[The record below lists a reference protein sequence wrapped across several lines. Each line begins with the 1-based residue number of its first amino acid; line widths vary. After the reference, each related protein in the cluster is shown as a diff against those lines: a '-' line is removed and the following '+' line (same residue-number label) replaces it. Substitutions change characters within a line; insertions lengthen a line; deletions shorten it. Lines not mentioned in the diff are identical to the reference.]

1 MTSPTMTAQTPQ
13 QAAPNGGKNGKQ
25 AAVLIRP
32 FVAGT
37 RRVDKSTYD
46 ESKVLNASTQD
57 LRTYECDPNGFLR
70 GAYLLV
76 TCVTAGNVAAVTFA
90 ANGPTNVIDT
100 ITFND
105 TNNKPL
111 LGPMTGFD
119 LEMAVK
125 YGGYAF
131 QDDPRLSPIF
141 SVTTGAGATGGSF
154 TFVLLVPVE
163 IVPREGLG
171 SLPNKSSSSTFDI
184 SIRLS
189 SSATPYGVAP
199 TNPGTVRVRIQQFGW
214 MDPNAADM
222 KGNQVRQNPPG
233 VQTTQY
239 WSKQTYSLN
248 AGAIS
253 QRLQG
258 IDSMVR
264 NLIFIL
270 DAAGNRTTGDA
281 DFPDPFTLLYETSL
295 PIQRLKDIWRHM
307 IGAWYGYNGTTADAA
322 GARNNGVYPEPFCYD
337 FTGKPGFETRL
348 NYLPVS
354 SATTLNV
361 SGTIGGAGAHTLTV
375 LVNKIVPANGNP
387 LVLTGR

>member
-1 MTSPTMTAQTPQ
+1 MPAQP
-13 QAAPNGGKNGKQ
+13 APAGQKGKQ
-25 AAVLIRP
+25 AVQLVRP

-46 ESKVLNASTQD
+46 ESKVLTAGTQD
-57 LRTYECDPNGFLR
+57 LRVYECDPNGFLR
-70 GAYLLV
+70 GAYILV
-76 TCVTAGNVAAVTFA
+76 TCVTAGNAAAVTFA

-111 LGPMTGFD
+111 LGPMNGFD

-125 YGGYAF
+125 FGGYAF

-141 SVTTGAGATGGSF
+141 SVTTGGGATGGSF
-154 TFVLLVPVE
+154 TFVLLLPVE
-163 IVPREGLG
+163 IVPREALG

-184 SIRLS
+184 TIRLAA
-189 SSATPYGVAP
+189 SATPYGVAP

-214 MDPNAADM
+214 MDPNAADL
-222 KGNQVRQNPPG
+222 KGNAVRQNPPG

-239 WSKQTYSLN
+239 WQKQTYALN
-248 AGAIS
+248 AGFFS

-270 DAAGNRTTGDA
+270 DAAGSRTTGDA

-295 PIQRLKDIWRHM
+295 PIQRIKAIWQHM
-307 IGAWYGYNGTTADAA
+307 IGAMYGYNGVTADVA
-322 GARNNGVYPEPFCYD
+322 GARNFGVYPESYCAD
-337 FTGKPGFETRL
+337 FYGKPGFETRL
-348 NYLPVS
+348 GYLPVS
-354 SATTLNV
+354 SATTLNT

-387 LVLTGR
+387 LVLTGK

>member
-1 MTSPTMTAQTPQ
+1 MTAPTQAPQMSQ
-13 QAAPNGGKNGKQ
+13 QAASNGGKGGKQ
-25 AAVLIRP
+25 AVLLRP

-46 ESKVLNASTQD
+46 ESKVLTASTQD

-70 GAYLLV
+70 GAFLLV
-76 TCVTAGNVAAVTFA
+76 TCVTAGNAAGTTFA
-90 ANGPTNVIDT
+90 ANGPFNVIDT

-111 LGPMTGFD
+111 LGPMTGWD
-119 LEMAVK
+119 LYVAVK
-125 YGGYAF
+125 YGGYSF
-131 QDDPRLSPIF
+131 QDDAKLSPVY

-163 IVPREGLG
+163 IVAREGLG
-171 SLPNKSSSSTFDI
+171 SLPNKSASSTFDI
-184 SIRLS
+184 SLRLS
-189 SSATPYGVAP
+189 ASTVPYGVAP
-199 TNPGTVRVRIQQFGW
+199 TNPGTVRVRIQQYGW
-214 MDPNAADM
+214 MDPNATDM

-239 WSKQTYSLN
+239 WSKQTYAFN
-248 AGAIS
+248 AGAVS

-258 IDSMVR
+258 IDSMLR
-264 NLIFIL
+264 NMVFIL
-270 DAAGNRTTGDA
+270 DAAGSRTTGDT
-281 DFPDPFTLLYETSL
+281 DFPDVFTLLYETSL
-295 PIQRLKDIWRHM
+295 PIQRIKDIWRHM
-307 IGAWYGYNGTTADAA
+307 IGQQYAYNGATPDVG
-322 GARNNGVYPEPFCYD
+322 GARDYGVYPESFCAD
-337 FTGKPGFETRL
+337 FNGKPGWETRL

>member
-1 MTSPTMTAQTPQ
+1 MTAPTMPAQP
-13 QAAPNGGKNGKQ
+13 APAGQKGKQ
-25 AAVLIRP
+25 AVQLVRP

-46 ESKVLNASTQD
+46 ESKVLTAGTQD
-57 LRTYECDPNGFLR
+57 LRVYECDPNGFLR
-70 GAYLLV
+70 GAYILV
-76 TCVTAGNVAAVTFA
+76 TCVTAGNAAAVTFA

-111 LGPMTGFD
+111 LGPMNGFD

-125 YGGYAF
+125 FGGYAF

-141 SVTTGAGATGGSF
+141 SVTTGGGATGGSF
-154 TFVLLVPVE
+154 TFVLLLPVE
-163 IVPREGLG
+163 IVPREALG

-184 SIRLS
+184 TIRLAA
-189 SSATPYGVAP
+189 SATPYGVAP

-214 MDPNAADM
+214 MDPNAADL
-222 KGNQVRQNPPG
+222 KGNAVRQNPPG

-239 WSKQTYSLN
+239 WQKQTYALN
-248 AGAIS
+248 AGFFS

-270 DAAGNRTTGDA
+270 DAAGSRTTGDA

-295 PIQRLKDIWRHM
+295 PIQRIKAIWQHM
-307 IGAWYGYNGTTADAA
+307 IGAMYGYNGVTADVA
-322 GARNNGVYPEPFCYD
+322 GARNFGVYPESYCAD
-337 FTGKPGFETRL
+337 FYGKPGFETRL
-348 NYLPVS
+348 GYLPVS
-354 SATTLNV
+354 SATTLNT

-387 LVLTGR
+387 LVLTGK

>member
-1 MTSPTMTAQTPQ
+1 MTAPSMAPQTPQ

-25 AAVLIRP
+25 AVLIRP

-76 TCVTAGNVAAVTFA
+76 TCVTAGNAAAVTFA
-90 ANGPTNVIDT
+90 ANGPFNVIDT

-111 LGPMTGFD
+111 IGPLTGWD
-119 LEMAVK
+119 LMIAVK
-125 YGGYAF
+125 YGGYSF
-131 QDDPRLSPIF
+131 QDDAKLSPIY
-141 SVTTGAGATGGSF
+141 SATTGAGATGGSF
-154 TFVLLVPVE
+154 TFALLLPVE
-163 IVPREGLG
+163 IVAREGLG
-171 SLPNKSSSSTFDI
+171 SLPNKSASSTFDI

-199 TNPGTVRVRIQQFGW
+199 TNAGTVRVRIQQYGW
-214 MDPNAADM
+214 MDPNATDM

-239 WSKQTYSLN
+239 WSKQTYALN
-248 AGAIS
+248 AGAVS

-264 NLIFIL
+264 NMIFIL
-270 DAAGNRTTGDA
+270 DAAGSRTTGDA

-295 PIQRLKDIWRHM
+295 PIQRLRDIWRHM
-307 IGAWYGYNGTTADAA
+307 IGQWYGYNGTTPDVG
-322 GARNNGVYPEPFCYD
+322 GARDYGVYPEPFCAD
-337 FTGKPGFETRL
+337 FNGKPGWETRL

-361 SGTIGGAGAHTLTV
+361 NGTIGGAGAHTLTV

-387 LVLTGR
+387 QVLTGR

>member
-1 MTSPTMTAQTPQ
+1 MPPKAP
-13 QAAPNGGKNGKQ
+13 PNGGAKKEQ
-25 AAVLIRP
+25 ILIRP

-37 RRVDKSTYD
+37 RRVDKATYD
-46 ESKVLNASTQD
+46 ESKVLTASTQD

-76 TCVTAGNVAAVTFA
+76 TCVTAANAAAVTFA

-125 YGGYAF
+125 FGGYSF
-131 QDDPRLSPIF
+131 QDDPRLSPVF

-163 IVPREGLG
+163 IVAREGLG

-184 SIRLS
+184 GIRLS
-189 SSATPYGVAP
+189 ASTVPYGVAP
-199 TNPGTVRVRIQQFGW
+199 TNPGTVRVRIQQYGW
-214 MDPNAADM
+214 MDPNATDM

-233 VQTTQY
+233 AQTTQY
-239 WSKQTYSLN
+239 WSKQTYALN

-270 DAAGNRTTGDA
+270 DAAGSRTTGDA

-295 PIQRLKDIWRHM
+295 PIQRIRDIWRHM
-307 IGAWYGYNGTTADAA
+307 IGQLYGYNGTTADVA
-322 GARNNGVYPEPFCYD
+322 GARNFGVYPESYCHD
-337 FTGKPGFETRL
+337 FTGKPGYETRL
-348 NYLPVS
+348 GYLPVS

>member
-1 MTSPTMTAQTPQ
+1 MTAPTQAPQMSQ
-13 QAAPNGGKNGKQ
+13 QAASNGGKGGKQ
-25 AAVLIRP
+25 AVLLRP

-46 ESKVLNASTQD
+46 ESKVLTASTQD

-76 TCVTAGNVAAVTFA
+76 TCVTAGNAAGTTFA
-90 ANGPTNVIDT
+90 ANGPFNVIDT

-111 LGPMTGFD
+111 LGPMTGWD
-119 LEMAVK
+119 LYVAVK
-125 YGGYAF
+125 YGGYSF
-131 QDDPRLSPIF
+131 QDDAKLSPVY

-163 IVPREGLG
+163 IVAREGLG
-171 SLPNKSSSSTFDI
+171 SLPNKSASSTFDI
-184 SIRLS
+184 SLRLS
-189 SSATPYGVAP
+189 ASTVPYGVAP
-199 TNPGTVRVRIQQFGW
+199 TNPGTVRVRIQQYGW
-214 MDPNAADM
+214 MDPNATDM

-239 WSKQTYSLN
+239 WSKQTYAFN
-248 AGAIS
+248 AGAVS

-258 IDSMVR
+258 IDSMLR
-264 NLIFIL
+264 NMVFIL
-270 DAAGNRTTGDA
+270 DAAGSRTTGDT
-281 DFPDPFTLLYETSL
+281 DFPDVFTLLYETSL
-295 PIQRLKDIWRHM
+295 PIQRIKDIWRHM
-307 IGAWYGYNGTTADAA
+307 IGQQYAYNGATPDVG
-322 GARNNGVYPEPFCYD
+322 GARDYGVYPESFCAD
-337 FTGKPGFETRL
+337 FNGKPGWETRL

>member
-1 MTSPTMTAQTPQ
+1 VTAPTMPAQP
-13 QAAPNGGKNGKQ
+13 APAGQKGKQ
-25 AAVLIRP
+25 AVQLVRP

-46 ESKVLNASTQD
+46 ESKVLTAGTQD
-57 LRTYECDPNGFLR
+57 LRVYECDPNGFLR
-70 GAYLLV
+70 GAYILV
-76 TCVTAGNVAAVTFA
+76 TCVTAGNAAAVTFA

-111 LGPMTGFD
+111 LGPMNGFD

-125 YGGYAF
+125 FGGYAF

-141 SVTTGAGATGGSF
+141 SVTTGGGATGGSF
-154 TFVLLVPVE
+154 TFVLLLPVE
-163 IVPREGLG
+163 IVPREALG

-184 SIRLS
+184 TIRLAA
-189 SSATPYGVAP
+189 SATPYGVAP

-214 MDPNAADM
+214 MDPNAADL
-222 KGNQVRQNPPG
+222 KGNAVRQNPPG

-239 WSKQTYSLN
+239 WQKQTYALN
-248 AGAIS
+248 AGFFS

-270 DAAGNRTTGDA
+270 DAAGSRTTGDA

-295 PIQRLKDIWRHM
+295 PIQRIKAIWQHM
-307 IGAWYGYNGTTADAA
+307 IGAMYGYNGVTADVA
-322 GARNNGVYPEPFCYD
+322 GARNFGVYPESYCAD
-337 FTGKPGFETRL
+337 FYGKPGFETRL
-348 NYLPVS
+348 GYLPVS
-354 SATTLNV
+354 SATTLNT

-387 LVLTGR
+387 LVLTGK

>member
-1 MTSPTMTAQTPQ
+1 MTAPTQAPQMSQ
-13 QAAPNGGKNGKQ
+13 QAASNGGKGGKQ
-25 AAVLIRP
+25 AVLLRP

-46 ESKVLNASTQD
+46 ESKVLTASTQD

-76 TCVTAGNVAAVTFA
+76 TCVTAGNAAGTTFA
-90 ANGPTNVIDT
+90 ANGPFNVIDT

-111 LGPMTGFD
+111 LGPMTGWD
-119 LEMAVK
+119 LYVAVK
-125 YGGYAF
+125 YGGYSF
-131 QDDPRLSPIF
+131 QDDAKLSPVY

-163 IVPREGLG
+163 IVAREGLG
-171 SLPNKSSSSTFDI
+171 SLPNKSASSTFDI
-184 SIRLS
+184 SLRLS
-189 SSATPYGVAP
+189 ASTVPYGVAP
-199 TNPGTVRVRIQQFGW
+199 TNPGTVRVRIQQYGW
-214 MDPNAADM
+214 MDPNATDM

-239 WSKQTYSLN
+239 WSKQTYAFN

-258 IDSMVR
+258 IDSMLR
-264 NLIFIL
+264 NMVFIL
-270 DAAGNRTTGDA
+270 DAAGSRTTGDT
-281 DFPDPFTLLYETSL
+281 DFPDVFTLLYETSL
-295 PIQRLKDIWRHM
+295 PIQRIKDIWRHM
-307 IGAWYGYNGTTADAA
+307 IGQQYAYNGATPDVG
-322 GARNNGVYPEPFCYD
+322 GARDYGVYPESFCAD
-337 FTGKPGFETRL
+337 FNGKPGWETRL

>member
-1 MTSPTMTAQTPQ
+1 MTAPTMPAQGAQ
-13 QAAPNGGKNGKQ
+13 NGAKKGGEKVQ
-25 AAVLIRP
+25 ILRP

-46 ESKVLNASTQD
+46 ESRALTASTQD

-70 GAYLLV
+70 GAFLLV
-76 TCVTAGNVAAVTFA
+76 TCVTAGNGAGVTFA
-90 ANGPTNVIDT
+90 ANGPFNVIDT

-111 LGPMTGFD
+111 LGPMTGWD
-119 LEMAVK
+119 LMVAVK
-125 YGGYAF
+125 YGGYSF
-131 QDDPRLSPIF
+131 QDDPKLSP
-141 SVTTGAGATGGSF
+141 VYVATTGAGATGGSF

-171 SLPNKSSSSTFDI
+171 SAPNKSASSTFDI

-189 SSATPYGVAP
+189 ASTVPYGTPP
-199 TNPGTVRVRIQQFGW
+199 TTPGTVRVRIQQYGW

-222 KGNQVRQNPPG
+222 KGNAVRQNPPG

-239 WSKQTYSLN
+239 WSKQTYALN
-248 AGAIS
+248 AGAVS

-295 PIQRLKDIWRHM
+295 PIQRLRDIWRHM
-307 IGAWYGYNGTTADAA
+307 IGQMWAYNGTTPDVG
-322 GARNNGVYPEPFCYD
+322 GARDYGVYPETYCAD

-348 NYLPVS
+348 GYLPVS

-361 SGTIGGAGAHTLTV
+361 NGTIGGAGAHTLTV
-375 LVNKIVPANGNP
+375 LVNKIVPAGGNP

>member
-1 MTSPTMTAQTPQ
+1 MTAPTMPAQ
-13 QAAPNGGKNGKQ
+13 APNGAAGKGGKAQ
-25 AAVLIRP
+25 VLVRP

-46 ESKVLNASTQD
+46 QSRALNAGTQD
-57 LRTYECDPNGFLR
+57 LPTYECDPNGFLR
-70 GAYLLV
+70 GAYILV
-76 TCVTAGNVAAVTFA
+76 TCTTAGNGAAVTFA

-111 LGPMTGFD
+111 LGPMNGFD

-131 QDDPRLSPIF
+131 QDDPRLSPVF
-141 SVTTGAGATGGSF
+141 SATTGAGATGGSF
-154 TFVLLVPVE
+154 QFVLLLPIE
-163 IVPREGLG
+163 IVAREGLG
-171 SLPNKSSSSTFDI
+171 ALPNKSSSSTFDI
-184 SIRLS
+184 SIRLAA
-189 SSATPYGVAP
+189 SAAPYGTPP
-199 TNPGTVRVRIQQFGW
+199 TTPGTVRVRIQQFGW
-214 MDPNAADM
+214 MDPNATDM

-233 VQTTQY
+233 AQTTQY
-239 WSKQTYSLN
+239 WSKQTYAIN

-270 DAAGNRTTGDA
+270 DAAGSRTTGDA
-281 DFPDPFTLLYETSL
+281 NFPDPFTLQYETSL
-295 PIQRLKDIWRHM
+295 PIQRLRTIWQHM
-307 IGAWYGYNGTTADAA
+307 IGAWYGYNGTVADVA
-322 GARNNGVYPEPFCYD
+322 GARNYGVYPEPFCAD
-337 FTGKPGFETRL
+337 FFGKPGYETRL

-375 LVNKIVPANGNP
+375 LVNKIVPADGNP